1 MSSHSALVGAKVYPR
16 VWAVDSSLSRVFW
29 GASCP
34 AVAFLYEVMTRMSS
48 MYVRMRLN
56 ALGRSMVAIAAMSV
70 ILTRKSIGDS
80 GKPCGVALSVAKA
93 FEFFLLKRYDV
104 AWLVHSVRPI
114 ARGVGSFW
122 LGLADFA

>member
-1 MSSHSALVGAKVYPR
+1 M
-16 VWAVDSSLSRVFW
+16 
-29 GASCP
+29 
-34 AVAFLYEVMTRMSS
+34 AFLYEVMTRMSS

-80 GKPCGVALSVAKA
+80 GKPYDVALSVAKA

-104 AWLVHSVRPI
+104 AWFVPSVRPI
-114 ARGVGSFW
+114 V
-122 LGLADFA
+122 